1 MKLTKIALGLTALAV
16 TSFSVAGGLKA
27 SSSVDILAFDGVEVK
42 RNTPLQ
48 ISDNKTHQVVVS
60 VSQLI
65 DNSYFSTD
73 PIVLTFNGS
82 NEDVLI
88 FVPDFNT
95 KLEAEKY
102 QNKPTFQIKTTSGKV
117 LTHKQ
122 DYLKG
127 EGFIPNSRVEDNLA
141 KYNNSK
147 GVAAVPALVNAS
159 WEKRDSIVVQT
170 NNVTEEQLQ
179 LLFKKADKATQKRFL
194 DWAKKQ

>member
-1 MKLTKIALGLTALAV
+1 MKLAKIAMGLTALVA

-42 RNTPLQ
+42 KNATLQ
-48 ISDNKTHQVVVS
+48 INDNKPHQVVVS

-82 NEDVLI
+82 NEDTLI
-88 FVPDFNT
+88 FVPDFNS
-95 KLEAEKY
+95 KFEAEKY
-102 QNKPTFQIKTTSGKV
+102 RSKPTFQIKTASGKV
-117 LTHKQ
+117 LEHKQ

-127 EGFIPNSRVEDNLA
+127 EGFAPNSRIEDNLA
-141 KYNNSK
+141 KYNASK
-147 GVAAVPALVNAS
+147 AIAAVPPFTNAT
-159 WEKRDSIVVQT
+159 WEKNDRIVVQT
-170 NNVTEEQLQ
+170 SNVTEEQLQ

-194 DWAKKQ
+194 EWAKKQ